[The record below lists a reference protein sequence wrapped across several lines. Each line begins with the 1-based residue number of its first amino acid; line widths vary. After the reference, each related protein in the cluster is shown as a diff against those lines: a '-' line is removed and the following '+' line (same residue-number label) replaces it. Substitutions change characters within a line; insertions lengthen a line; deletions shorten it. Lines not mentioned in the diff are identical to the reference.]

1 MKHCHLARLYC
12 TFKSAASFG
21 ILSIV
26 FLSNRVTYYSSIRLS
41 FYLFKQ
47 TNELQKITCIFV
59 CVYIYIYKRCYLYNI
74 FTTNYRWL
82 VVIGSNLKLILN
94 YIFAPTITTSN
105 NLSLRICCKN
115 VVDISFLSLSLY
127 IYKDVFKLH
136 LV

>member
-59 CVYIYIYKRCYLYNI
+59 CVYIYIYIKKRCYLYNI

-115 VVDISFLSLSLY
+115 VVDISFLSLY
-127 IYKDVFKLH
+127 IYI
-136 LV
+136 